1 MDNRRDR
8 RHLAKTR
15 AREVE
20 KFMRVARKAMEE
32 GDAILAE
39 RQCREALGVDPL
51 AADPHHLLAH
61 IAYGQGRLQSAG
73 EHILEAATRDDDNVD
88 IHADCGAIMNM
99 LGRAAEAEAACRH
112 VIANRP
118 RHAEAWNNLSV
129 ALDLQGRRGEAL
141 EACDEALALRG
152 DYVDALVNKGSLLVK
167 TRDPVGAIEVLA
179 EAVHL
184 APNNPLARVNLA
196 AALRAVGEPDLAC
209 EQSRE
214 AIRVKPDFP
223 EAHGALGD
231 SLVALALFDLA
242 IEAYDKALEI
252 RPGFMAVRLNKA
264 AAEFKR
270 GNLDASIK
278 IYRAVIDDF
287 PGSADAEAGLGVVLL
302 AAGKLDDAVAAFRRA
317 VELNPKHGEGWA
329 ALASAPGNALSAD
342 DLKTIAALCDDS
354 VLAPDTQVAAHFALA
369 ETHDRNGDHDTAFRH
384 FSAGNEMRKTVLA
397 RRDQTFDIDALNEAV
412 DDIIAAYP
420 ADPALNGGASDDTHP
435 VFVVGMPRSGTT
447 LVEQILASHPD
458 VAGAGE
464 ALSIAALDP
473 QGSDRDNAA
482 EALERL
488 GSRVSGANSSAAK
501 RIVDKTPFQFF
512 HLGVIRRLFPKAAIV
527 HCRRDPLDTGLS
539 CYMQNF
545 TDDYP
550 WSCDL
555 AHIGAYMSA
564 YQRLMAHWRNVLGAA
579 LVEVDYELLVTEPRL
594 QIERLLEALGLA
606 WDPACLEFHRTER
619 TVQSASNWQVRQ
631 PMYRHAIGRAAPY
644 GDHLAPLRDALGR
657 HG

>member
-1 MDNRRDR
+1 
-8 RHLAKTR
+8 
-15 AREVE
+15 
-20 KFMRVARKAMEE
+20 MRVARKAMEE
-32 GDAILAE
+32 GDATLAE

-112 VIANRP
+112 VIASRP

-129 ALDLQGRRGEAL
+129 ALDLQGRRDEAL
-141 EACDEALALRG
+141 EACDQALALRG

-167 TRDPVGAIEVLA
+167 TRDPVGAIETLA
-179 EAVHL
+179 EAVHF

-214 AIRVKPDFP
+214 AIRAKPDFP

-231 SLVALALFDLA
+231 SLAGMGLFDQA
-242 IEAYDKALEI
+242 IESYDKALEL
-252 RPGFMAVRLNKA
+252 RPGFMAARLNKA

-270 GNLDASIK
+270 GNLDVSIEA
-278 IYRAVIDDF
+278 YRAVIVDF

-302 AAGKLDDAVAAFRRA
+302 AAGKLEDAVAAFRRA
-317 VELNPKHGEGWA
+317 VEINPRHGEGWA
-329 ALASAPGNALSAD
+329 ALASAPGNALAEA
-342 DLKTIAALCDDS
+342 DLKAVAALCDDLA
-354 VLAPDTQVAAHFALA
+354 LAPDTRVAAHFALA
-369 ETHDRNGDHDTAFRH
+369 ETYDRKGDHATAFRH
-384 FSAGNEMRKTVLA
+384 FGAGNEMRKSVLA
-397 RRDQTFDIDALNEAV
+397 ERDQTFDIEVLNEAV

-420 ADPALNGGASDDTHP
+420 ADPAQKGGVSDDRRP

-473 QGSDRDNAA
+473 QASDTKNAA
-482 EALERL
+482 EALDRL
-488 GSRVSGANSSAAK
+488 GNRVSGANSSAAK

-512 HLGVIRRLFPKAAIV
+512 HLGVIRRLFPNAAIV

-539 CYMQNF
+539 CFMQNF

-555 AHIGAYMSA
+555 AHIGAYINA
-564 YQRLMAHWRNVLGAA
+564 YQRLMAHWRNVLGPT
-579 LVEVDYELLVTEPRL
+579 LIEVDYELLVTEPRP

-631 PMYRHAIGRAAPY
+631 PMYRHAIGRATSY
-644 GDHLAPLRDALGR
+644 EEHLASLRNSLDRYG
-657 HG
+657 